1 MSEEIVKRL
10 DDVQNSLLKG
20 MGKEIFSNRLENII
34 SLIERITRIKKIENE
49 M

>member
-10 DDVQNSLLKG
+10 DNIQNSLLKS